1 MEQAATFSDEDRL
14 MQACGITPGRRNRRR
29 EQLREFNADE
39 PLCFTRRMAV
49 GLCGLIAVAHY
60 YAYKKKPSR
69 QALQAL
75 VPHRTFLIDLRRVV
89 RDAVIPL
96 GL

>member
-29 EQLREFNADE
+29 EQLREFNADK

-49 GLCGLIAVAHY
+49 GLCGLIAFAHY
-60 YAYKKKPSR
+60 GAEKEQPSR

-75 VPHRTFLIDLRRVV
+75 VPHRSVVIDMGRIV
-89 RDAVIPL
+89 RDAVFPL
-96 GL
+96 GP